1 MTDLL
6 FNDTRLAT
14 SHSIKKDQTNHPGE
28 HSETL
33 DDKGAYKFHYTDHT
47 EGVGGKESLN
57 NPTVTLPYSFLDP
70 EVVPAGSRVYTR
82 LSHPFCGAVTKDRAR
97 KTTGKFVEKE
107 AKLEENWTGSW
118 KTATGRRKHVVHKQ

>member
-14 SHSIKKDQTNHPGE
+14 SHSIKKDQTHHPGE

-33 DDKGAYKFHYTDHT
+33 NDKGAYKFHYTDHT

-82 LSHPFCGAVTKDRAR
+82 LS
-97 KTTGKFVEKE
+97 
-107 AKLEENWTGSW
+107 
-118 KTATGRRKHVVHKQ
+118 Q